1 MALPYGFHVE
11 ELPQTGRDPS
21 VVETDLEIE
30 LCLRDSW
37 AADIDRPTLT
47 CGYCDDQH
55 QASSLDG
62 ALRWWHVHDCK
73 TLEDLDVSALVWDLG
88 ASLPEGHPFAPTVAG
103 RQAA

>member
-1 MALPYGFHVE
+1 MALPYGYHVE
-11 ELPQTGRDPS
+11 YLPQSERNPS

-30 LCLRDSW
+30 LHYRDSLE
-37 AADIDRPTLT
+37 DGVDRPSFT
-47 CGYCDDQH
+47 CGYCQDH
-55 QASSLDG
+55 FRSSSLDG
-62 ALRWWHVHDCK
+62 ALRWWHVHECK